1 MYNIERA
8 IRTLEYDMIINM
20 LADCAPTEGAKMTA
34 LSLMPTNNYSVVLSR
49 QRRTADAKRLM
60 DIKGMP
66 SFGGV
71 IDISASV
78 ERAEKGA
85 VLTNA
90 ELLSCANV
98 LRTARRLAGYISE
111 DTFETSLD
119 ELFNLL
125 TPNRYLEER
134 IYRTVLSE
142 DMIADEASPELANIR
157 RKIRITNSRI
167 REILQK
173 YTSGEYS
180 KILQENIVTQRAGRY
195 VVPVKIEHK
204 NEINGLI
211 HDTSAS
217 GATVFIEPMA
227 VVEANNELRL
237 LESREAHEIERILV
251 ELSANVASAANTLR
265 SNYRIITELAFAFTC
280 AELSYR
286 MRASQPKI
294 TEKRELSLVK
304 ARHPLLDK
312 DTCVPISV
320 SLGEEFDTL
329 IITGPNTGGK
339 TVALKT
345 IGLFAL
351 MAQAGLQIP
360 AHSDSTIC
368 VFDEILADIGDE
380 QSIEMSLS
388 TFSSSMSNIVDII
401 SGAGERSLV
410 LLDELCAGT
419 DPVEGAALAI
429 AIIEELRS
437 RRSLTAVT
445 THYAEI
451 KAYALNTPGVC
462 NAACEFDVESLRPT
476 YRLIMGAPGKSNAF
490 AISTRLGLLDRI
502 VERAREL
509 MGGTGRDFEEVIAKL
524 DAARVEMERERDE
537 ARRLREEYERFKE
550 SAEEKLRERL
560 ANSKK
565 EEERAIKRARKLII
579 SARASSDYI
588 MAQLEK
594 VKKERDSENLGRA
607 LAEAR
612 KAIRERLKADES
624 LLEEPDPY
632 EDEGSLGDM
641 PQRELREG
649 DEVIIVGTSVRAV
662 VIDPPDKSGNVTVK
676 SGGITTRTKV
686 SKLRLAPSSAASKEK
701 DKQIGKSKTAPTV
714 EYKRG
719 TLNFK
724 PELDIRGYTAEDGW
738 FAVDS
743 YLDEAILAG
752 VRTVRI
758 IHGKGTGALR
768 NALHNFMKSDSRI
781 SSFRLGAY
789 GEGDTGV
796 TIVELK

>member
-237 LESREAHEIERILV
+237 LESKEAHEIERILA
-251 ELSANVASAANTLR
+251 ELSADVAGAANTLR
-265 SNYRIITELAFAFTC
+265 SDYHIITELAFAFTC

-641 PQRELREG
+641 PQRELRG
-649 DEVIIVGTSVRAV
+649 
-662 VIDPPDKSGNVTVK
+662 
-676 SGGITTRTKV
+676 
-686 SKLRLAPSSAASKEK
+686 
-701 DKQIGKSKTAPTV
+701 
-714 EYKRG
+714 
-719 TLNFK
+719 
-724 PELDIRGYTAEDGW
+724 
-738 FAVDS
+738 
-743 YLDEAILAG
+743 
-752 VRTVRI
+752 
-758 IHGKGTGALR
+758 
-768 NALHNFMKSDSRI
+768 
-781 SSFRLGAY
+781 
-789 GEGDTGV
+789 
-796 TIVELK
+796 

>member
-312 DTCVPISV
+312 DTCSHQRISW
-320 SLGEEFDTL
+320 
-329 IITGPNTGGK
+329 
-339 TVALKT
+339 
-345 IGLFAL
+345 
-351 MAQAGLQIP
+351 
-360 AHSDSTIC
+360 
-368 VFDEILADIGDE
+368 
-380 QSIEMSLS
+380 
-388 TFSSSMSNIVDII
+388 
-401 SGAGERSLV
+401 R
-410 LLDELCAGT
+410 
-419 DPVEGAALAI
+419 
-429 AIIEELRS
+429 
-437 RRSLTAVT
+437 
-445 THYAEI
+445 
-451 KAYALNTPGVC
+451 
-462 NAACEFDVESLRPT
+462 
-476 YRLIMGAPGKSNAF
+476 
-490 AISTRLGLLDRI
+490 
-502 VERAREL
+502 
-509 MGGTGRDFEEVIAKL
+509 
-524 DAARVEMERERDE
+524 
-537 ARRLREEYERFKE
+537 
-550 SAEEKLRERL
+550 
-560 ANSKK
+560 
-565 EEERAIKRARKLII
+565 
-579 SARASSDYI
+579 
-588 MAQLEK
+588 
-594 VKKERDSENLGRA
+594 
-607 LAEAR
+607 
-612 KAIRERLKADES
+612 
-624 LLEEPDPY
+624 
-632 EDEGSLGDM
+632 
-641 PQRELREG
+641 
-649 DEVIIVGTSVRAV
+649 
-662 VIDPPDKSGNVTVK
+662 
-676 SGGITTRTKV
+676 
-686 SKLRLAPSSAASKEK
+686 
-701 DKQIGKSKTAPTV
+701 
-714 EYKRG
+714 
-719 TLNFK
+719 
-724 PELDIRGYTAEDGW
+724 
-738 FAVDS
+738 
-743 YLDEAILAG
+743 G
-752 VRTVRI
+752 VRY
-758 IHGKGTGALR
+758 A
-768 NALHNFMKSDSRI
+768 HNNRPEH
-781 SSFRLGAY
+781 RR
-789 GEGDTGV
+789 
-796 TIVELK
+796 